1 MRLAPLPLALLVAL
15 LVALPATAAEPTR
28 IPEAALDTAAQLRDI
43 ALADDTGWKIAE
55 SLTTEVGP
63 RMAGSDA
70 DARAVAWAKAKFAEL
85 GFDKVWTEP
94 VTFPKWERRGQH
106 AEVVGAHAQPL
117 VVSALGGSA
126 GGTIEAEV
134 VRFPDLE
141 SLQAAAPGSLAGRI
155 AFVDY
160 RMERARDG
168 HGYGKGSRVRGAG
181 PSAAIEA
188 GAAAF
193 LMRSAG
199 TDNHRF
205 AHTGMTRYAEGLD
218 PIPAAALSNPDADQL
233 ARLLALDPATRVRLA
248 LDCGWDGEYTSQNV
262 IGEITGSSRPDEVVL
277 IGGHLDSWDEGTG
290 AIDDAAGIGVSMA
303 AARMVAE
310 LPVRPARSIRVV
322 AFANEEQG
330 LHGGFAYAR
339 AHAGELAKH
348 TIVSE
353 SDFGAGRIYGF
364 DRRRRGPRRCRQS
377 SRSLRRWRRWAS
389 NGGPAKAH
397 RNPTS
402 GRSPATALRGPGWG
416 MTAAGTSTC
425 TTRPTTPWT
434 RSIRRR
440 WRRTWRP
447 TRCSPTW
454 PRRRKA
460 TSAVRP
466 RAWSTK
472 GADHP
477 DRLRQ
482 ARCRVLHRQRLRL
495 AEAGVAQRLQQPESE
510 AVPAEHTASHRVAVV
525 FGRLQVHQPAVRVL
539 PREGFDALVAGH
551 ERHAQQQASAWPQH
565 AREFAQRRGIV
576 RDVLEHVEA
585 GDHVELGI
593 GEVQCGDVL
602 VAHACEGAMPPQPG
616 RQAQPAPWRRCPFA
630 AQQPRHAP
638 AQGQVQ
644 GARLFGQVGA
654 CTLPRGHVQQ
664 HRGHRALPRDA
675 AATWAAQCLAQ
686 RAVVRHHARF
696 ELDERAAQDAAALH
710 GCVHASPWTG
720 SGVPASRASWARS
733 SCSTAC
739 GERVYGASSA

>member
-15 LVALPATAAEPTR
+15 LVVLPATAAEPTR

-364 DRRRRGPRRCRQS
+364 D
-377 SRSLRRWRRWAS
+377 
-389 NGGPAKAH
+389 
-397 RNPTS
+397 
-402 GRSPATALRGPGWG
+402 
-416 MTAAGTSTC
+416 
-425 TTRPTTPWT
+425 
-434 RSIRRR
+434 
-440 WRRTWRP
+440 
-447 TRCSPTW
+447 
-454 PRRRKA
+454 
-460 TSAVRP
+460 
-466 RAWSTK
+466 
-472 GADHP
+472 
-477 DRLRQ
+477 
-482 ARCRVLHRQRLRL
+482 
-495 AEAGVAQRLQQPESE
+495 AGVE
-510 AVPAEHTASHRVAVV
+510 
-525 FGRLQVHQPAVRVL
+525 
-539 PREGFDALVAGH
+539 D
-551 ERHAQQQASAWPQH
+551 HA
-565 AREFAQRRGIV
+565 
-576 RDVLEHVEA
+576 
-585 GDHVELGI
+585 
-593 GEVQCGDVL
+593 
-602 VAHACEGAMPPQPG
+602 
-616 RQAQPAPWRRCPFA
+616 
-630 AQQPRHAP
+630 
-638 AQGQVQ
+638 
-644 GARLFGQVGA
+644 
-654 CTLPRGHVQQ
+654 
-664 HRGHRALPRDA
+664 DA
-675 AATWAAQCLAQ
+675 AIEQI
-686 RAVVRHHARF
+686 
-696 ELDERAAQDAAALH
+696 AAALAPL
-710 GCVHASPWTG
+710 GIEWRPGEGSPESDIGPLARDGAAWAWLGHDG
-720 SGVPASRASWARS
+720 SGYFDLHHTPDDTLDKIDPQALAQNVAAYAVFTYLAAQAQGDFGSSPA
-733 SCSTAC
+733 
-739 GERVYGASSA
+739 RVVNEGR